1 MGINSNSDEISSGKY
16 GGGLR
21 HRQDQQMT
29 MNDEAFSG
37 KNIFNYQQNVLSE
50 GKGGGIHG
58 NDNMS
63 HSFNYS
69 DYS

>member
-1 MGINSNSDEISSGKY
+1 LNTKAAELMGINSNSDEISSGKY

-37 KNIFNYQQNVLSE
+37 KNIFNY
-50 GKGGGIHG
+50 
-58 NDNMS
+58 
-63 HSFNYS
+63 
-69 DYS
+69 